1 MLCAKSVAVC
11 SKTSRVRRR
20 RVTKCSRQIKQRRLQ
35 RQHLFH
41 FILMSEKRHTDF
53 EAIHCGI
60 RPDQGRFR
68 LAPNGLGWKAGDKTT
83 VVPAEDLRKVSWS
96 RAARGFELRV
106 VLKDNSILKFDNFK
120 ADVRSFSKNQQR
132 SQIMLMCVHAF
143 RISRRSRML

>member
-1 MLCAKSVAVC
+1 
-11 SKTSRVRRR
+11 
-20 RVTKCSRQIKQRRLQ
+20 
-35 RQHLFH
+35 
-41 FILMSEKRHTDF
+41 MSEKRHTDF

-60 RPDQGRFR
+60 RPDRGRFR

-120 ADVRSFSKNQQR
+120 ADVRS
-132 SQIMLMCVHAF
+132 MLG
-143 RISRRSRML
+143 ILEEITES